1 MQITLFDHIAGAYYG
16 DMRMDDRIV
25 EQIADHTE
33 ETWQPDRRDEE
44 RGSNTRQGK
53 VAEEI
58 VEQFFTLFFENK
70 IAMKSYD
77 DIRNDDFE
85 KHAPFDFLIW
95 KKGTID
101 IEPIVSSIQ
110 RDIDNTPNKFVR
122 LSEYTRRLCKDAN
135 VKIAEVKSTQIR
147 EDLKRD
153 SGFNGNY
160 EDGNAVRKLINEIKS
175 KETLDHFL

>member
-16 DMRMDDRIV
+16 DLRMDDSIV
-25 EQIADHTE
+25 EQIVDHTE

-58 VEQFFTLFFENK
+58 VEQFFLQFLEDK

-85 KHAPFDFLIW
+85 
-95 KKGTID
+95 
-101 IEPIVSSIQ
+101 S
-110 RDIDNTPNKFVR
+110 
-122 LSEYTRRLCKDAN
+122 
-135 VKIAEVKSTQIR
+135 
-147 EDLKRD
+147 
-153 SGFNGNY
+153 
-160 EDGNAVRKLINEIKS
+160 EIKGLYPIGEGAGYL
-175 KETLDHFL
+175 KKRNRRY